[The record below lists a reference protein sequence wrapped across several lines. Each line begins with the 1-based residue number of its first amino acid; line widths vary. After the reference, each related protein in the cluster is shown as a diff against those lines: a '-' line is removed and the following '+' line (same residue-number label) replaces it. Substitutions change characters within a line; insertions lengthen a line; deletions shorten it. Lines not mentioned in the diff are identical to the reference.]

1 VASVSWAAWATV
13 SGAAALLYAAAAVTA
28 LLGLLLPPALK
39 RRRRDAG
46 ARVDPSEL
54 ADDSAVAGKS
64 DRGGARPLP
73 GIRRTRFVR
82 ELEVRLAEED
92 EGNRILRE
100 QHRALREDHRA
111 LEERLRTE
119 LEAQRALREDHRALE
134 ERLRTELEAQ
144 RALREDH
151 RALEERLRTELEAL
165 RTANELLARER
176 SVRHEA
182 LIRLDRSL
190 DTHSRERARL
200 EAELQAAA
208 AKHPKE
214 GSAPAV
220 DLPNM
225 SR

>member
-1 VASVSWAAWATV
+1 V

-119 LEAQRALREDHRALE
+119 LEA
-134 ERLRTELEAQ
+134 
-144 RALREDH
+144 
-151 RALEERLRTELEAL
+151 L

>member
-1 VASVSWAAWATV
+1 MASVSWAAWATV

-119 LEAQRALREDHRALE
+119 LEAQRALREDHRV
-134 ERLRTELEAQ
+134 
-144 RALREDH
+144 
-151 RALEERLRTELEAL
+151 LEERLRTELEAL

-190 DTHSRERARL
+190 DSHSRERARL